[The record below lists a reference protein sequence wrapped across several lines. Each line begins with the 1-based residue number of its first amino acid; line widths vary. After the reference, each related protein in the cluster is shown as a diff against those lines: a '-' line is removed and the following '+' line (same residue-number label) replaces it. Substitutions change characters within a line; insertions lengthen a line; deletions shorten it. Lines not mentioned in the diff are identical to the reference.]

1 MNNNSKINIDIGII
15 GGTGIYDTEIFKIID
30 QIKISTPYGEP
41 SDKITLCE
49 YDGKKIGFIPRH
61 GKGHRIPPHMI
72 NFRAN
77 IWALKELEVKIILAP
92 SAVGSLKDEHAP
104 GDIIIPDQYID
115 FTKNRKYTF
124 YDGSMVCHI
133 SQSEPFCHDTR
144 NTILNQLKNLNLK
157 YHEKG
162 TYVCIEGPRFSTKAE
177 SEYYRNVLKAD
188 IIGMT
193 LVPECI
199 LAREMEIC
207 YASISTVTDYDVW
220 KDTPVSSQE
229 ILETLSKN
237 IEKTKALI
245 SKIIPNLSLDRNKC
259 GCHSALRDA
268 LV

>member
-1 MNNNSKINIDIGII
+1 MNRKHELNIDVGLI
-15 GGTGIYDTEIFKIID
+15 GGTGIYDTEIFKVND
-30 QIKISTPYGEP
+30 EIKISTPYGEP

-49 YDGKKIGFIPRH
+49 YEGKKIAFIPRH
-61 GKGHRIPPHMI
+61 GKGHRIPPHKI
-72 NFRAN
+72 NFHAN
-77 IWALKELEVKIILAP
+77 IWALKELGVKIILAP
-92 SAVGSLKDEHAP
+92 SAVGSLKEEHMP

-124 YDGSMVCHI
+124 YDGNMVCHV
-133 SQSEPFCHDTR
+133 SQSEPFCPDIR
-144 NTILNQLKNLNLK
+144 NIIINQLKNLNYK
-157 YHEKG
+157 YYEKG

-177 SEYYRNVLKAD
+177 SEYYRNILKAD

-207 YASISTVTDYDVW
+207 YSSISTVTDYDVW
-220 KDTPVSSQE
+220 KDVPVSSHE

-245 SKIIPNLSLDRNKC
+245 SKILPNVSTNRERCKCSTALS
-259 GCHSALRDA
+259 DA